1 MNPAADILIWVL
13 LFAGVGFAALG
24 FTALLIFPDIRSRMY
39 TAVRATI
46 ISAGASALAVIIF
59 GLNAL
64 LGGGGYQYLTL
75 ILHTLL
81 LFCIIVTAS
90 LVISGIILEKTRSP
104 EFCTASPETAPAETD
119 EVDRS

>member
-1 MNPAADILIWVL
+1 
-13 LFAGVGFAALG
+13 
-24 FTALLIFPDIRSRMY
+24 MY

-46 ISAGASALAVIIF
+46 ISAGASATAVIVF

-75 ILHTLL
+75 ILHTLV
-81 LFCIIVTAS
+81 LFCVIVTAS

-104 EFCTASPETAPAETD
+104 EILYGIRPHSPAETD
-119 EVDRS
+119 EKDTS